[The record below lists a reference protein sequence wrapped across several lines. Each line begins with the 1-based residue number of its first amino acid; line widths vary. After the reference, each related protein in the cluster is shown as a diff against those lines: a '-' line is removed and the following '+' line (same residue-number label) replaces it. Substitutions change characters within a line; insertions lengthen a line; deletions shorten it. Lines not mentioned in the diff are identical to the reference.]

1 MSSDRFA
8 NFRRHYSDSAM
19 HRKMGKLTDSL
30 REAAIILLLLLRDPD
45 TPPMVKLLIVGVL
58 GYVIF
63 PFDLLPDMLPF
74 GFTDDLAAVTSVLL
88 SLRQHITE
96 GLRQQAKKWRPGL
109 GAQGETS

>member
-1 MSSDRFA
+1 MSTDRFA

-30 REAAIILLLLLRDPD
+30 REAVIILLLLLRDPD

-63 PFDLLPDMLPF
+63 PFDLLPDPMPF
-74 GFTDDLAAVTSVLL
+74 GFTDDFAAVTSVLL
-88 SLRQHITE
+88 SLRQHISE
-96 GLRQQAKKWRPGL
+96 GLRQQAKRWRPKVSV
-109 GAQGETS
+109 QGERP